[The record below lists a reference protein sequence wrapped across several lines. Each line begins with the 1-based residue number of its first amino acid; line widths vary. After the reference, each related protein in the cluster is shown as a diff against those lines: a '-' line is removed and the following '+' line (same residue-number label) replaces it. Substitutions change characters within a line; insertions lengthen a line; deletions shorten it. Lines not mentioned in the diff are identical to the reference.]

1 MNRIP
6 KVLCVSI
13 SYLSVAAVC
22 ISQGTGE
29 FISFEAFP
37 DGTAITES
45 VVLAGDEFVSK
56 GVYIQGWPTDY
67 YCEDATAA
75 AVYVPYYCGTNGLAA
90 SIPDDPSFSCAAS
103 HIDVEFVDLVQSVTV
118 RFMSV
123 METMPLRAFDEN
135 GDLIGEAFGAGDWQQ
150 CDPLQQ
156 VTFTSA
162 SQNIRRVRIG
172 SQASVTDIETI
183 YYEESLD
190 DDPVAYYSFRGNA
203 DDQSGNGNHCVVDG
217 PVLAEGIYGGSDGS
231 YVFDGID
238 DYLDCG
244 NGATINPT
252 AAMSI
257 TAWIKP
263 ADLSGARIVSKWG
276 IGTGYELDVVSGVVR
291 MILNQTWVCTYDLSG
306 SENRWVHLASVWDGS
321 NDVVLFVNG
330 EAVCT
335 GWFQGPLLPSPND
348 LLIGEM
354 ANFAPSSYFSGSI
367 DEVRIYD
374 RGLSEEEVTA
384 LYSLYSGMFNDGFE
398 SGDTSAWSTTVGE
411 AP

>member
-37 DGTAITES
+37 DGTAIT
-45 VVLAGDEFVSK
+45 
-56 GVYIQGWPTDY
+56 
-67 YCEDATAA
+67 
-75 AVYVPYYCGTNGLAA
+75 
-90 SIPDDPSFSCAAS
+90 
-103 HIDVEFVDLVQSVTV
+103 
-118 RFMSV
+118 
-123 METMPLRAFDEN
+123 
-135 GDLIGEAFGAGDWQQ
+135 
-150 CDPLQQ
+150 
-156 VTFTSA
+156 
-162 SQNIRRVRIG
+162 
-172 SQASVTDIETI
+172 DITTI
-183 YYEESLD
+183 YYEESLG

-203 DDQSGNGNHCVVDG
+203 DDQSGNGNHCVVNG
-217 PVLAEGIYGGSDGS
+217 PVLAEGIYRGLDGC

-252 AAMSI
+252 AALSI
-257 TAWIKP
+257 AAWMKP
-263 ADLSGARIVSKWG
+263 ADLSGVRIVSKWG
-276 IGTGYELDVVSGVVR
+276 ILAGYELDIVSGVVR
-291 MILNQTWVCTYDLSG
+291 MILNQSWLCTYDLSG
-306 SENRWVHLASVWDGS
+306 SENRWVHLVSVWDGS

-335 GWFQGPLLPSPND
+335 GWFQGPLVPSPNN
-348 LLIGEM
+348 LLIGVM
-354 ANFAPSSYFSGSI
+354 ANLAPSSYFSGSI

-384 LYSLYSGMFNDGFE
+384 LYSRMFNDAFE
-398 SGDTSAWSTTVGE
+398 SGDTSWWSATVGE